1 LGGGVIKDAHCNT
14 SAKLF
19 TTWWVQSCSE
29 KKKGIKTYMEMDEGH
44 GEVVL
49 ALVERNFGHLPQ
61 HQYLLL
67 LLHDERCYFLKNV
80 VIIKILIAT

>member
-1 LGGGVIKDAHCNT
+1 
-14 SAKLF
+14 
-19 TTWWVQSCSE
+19 
-29 KKKGIKTYMEMDEGH
+29 MEMDEGH

-80 VIIKILIAT
+80 VIIKILITT